1 MASAFKSIRYQACD
15 SNDDNNNNELV
26 SISTSTHGSS
36 KSSLQSKNAH
46 TNTNQKF
53 NNKVSNSELCGVTIL
68 PSTTTAKQTTTPSP
82 CLPALFPTLNNKTS
96 SLTHLLATA
105 SPSESP
111 PTRNNLTTQVP
122 TADIEHKPRH
132 TSSQL
137 HAGTSVFTRTGSR
150 QSILDTLSN
159 KFTTVRKSSTSAF
172 TSAQQ
177 HLSQGE
183 NINLFSQYQG
193 DYIRQ
198 SRQLRKARRQDIKA
212 RFEKFQDGPLTK
224 RRTTSRR
231 FTFIFD
237 PSGRLTY
244 WWTSIVSIAFLYNF
258 WVIIYRF
265 SFHELN
271 HNNILVW
278 FIFDYVCDLIYIFDI
293 AFNFRTAYLEEGVLQ
308 TDPIKLRHYYMNT
321 TRFYIDCLCLMPLDF
336 LYLSIGFKSIV
347 RLFRLVKI
355 YRFWT
360 FLDRTERHT
369 NYPNLFRAIVMIH
382 YLLAIFHWNA
392 CLIYILNTRS
402 KMGLTKRFNFT
413 FNDIGLDY
421 FKALYWSTSTLT
433 LTDNYETK
441 PTSKEDFVF
450 MSIELVFALL
460 LFATIM
466 GHVASIVANL
476 TKLDAV
482 KTYMS
487 LRRLPNNLEDRVIRW
502 FDYLW
507 MSHKSVDDNHVLSLL
522 PYKLRAEIAIHVHLD
537 TLKRVEI
544 FQNTEAGFLN
554 ELVLRLE
561 PVLFSPGDF
570 ICRKGEVGKEMYIV
584 NRGKLHVMADNGKTV
599 LATLKAG
606 SYFGEISILNM
617 GTSGNRRTASVR
629 SVGYSDLFCLSKED
643 LWEVLK
649 EYPAV
654 RVKLEA
660 IAVKRLEK
668 HKKPL
673 IQQVN
678 MKRSKSTPG
687 LVEASTRLPFIVPM
701 RRTGS
706 GAHRLSSIR
715 ETDVHAVGLPFDAH
729 FSTQQQHPQHRT
741 QATIGYSCAGLS
753 SLDRKQ
759 PQTTNLS
766 SSVNSLAAPLA
777 SSISVTSSLNSHYI
791 VPNSTSHRCF
801 IVDQQHQQ
809 TKQNQVSPVMMNNFS
824 SFPETIISVN
834 PIGINHS
841 MSWSNGTNSR
851 QSPTTLSNLNRSCSH
866 WTTNRNHLNNKHRLE
881 SITDKNDSSSNRTQ
895 TILIEEIQ
903 YLRQRLKQLEEDNVS
918 LNTSLKQKHWELKN
932 RLRTLEKNL
941 DSTQNNHQKDLNLR
955 ESFSTETEDGFSE
968 SILGENR

>member
-1 MASAFKSIRYQACD
+1 
-15 SNDDNNNNELV
+15 
-26 SISTSTHGSS
+26 
-36 KSSLQSKNAH
+36 
-46 TNTNQKF
+46 
-53 NNKVSNSELCGVTIL
+53 
-68 PSTTTAKQTTTPSP
+68 
-82 CLPALFPTLNNKTS
+82 
-96 SLTHLLATA
+96 
-105 SPSESP
+105 
-111 PTRNNLTTQVP
+111 
-122 TADIEHKPRH
+122 
-132 TSSQL
+132 
-137 HAGTSVFTRTGSR
+137 
-150 QSILDTLSN
+150 
-159 KFTTVRKSSTSAF
+159 
-172 TSAQQ
+172 
-177 HLSQGE
+177 
-183 NINLFSQYQG
+183 
-193 DYIRQ
+193 
-198 SRQLRKARRQDIKA
+198 
-212 RFEKFQDGPLTK
+212 
-224 RRTTSRR
+224 
-231 FTFIFD
+231 
-237 PSGRLTY
+237 
-244 WWTSIVSIAFLYNF
+244 
-258 WVIIYRF
+258 
-265 SFHELN
+265 
-271 HNNILVW
+271 
-278 FIFDYVCDLIYIFDI
+278 

-369 NYPNLFRAIVMIH
+369 NYPNLFRTIVMIH

-392 CLIYILNTRS
+392 CLIYILNTRNR
-402 KMGLTKRFNFT
+402 MGLTKRFNFT

-476 TKLDAV
+476 SNARKDFQAKLDAV

-554 ELVLRLE
+554 ELVLRLK

-599 LATLKAG
+599 LATLKA
-606 SYFGEISILNM
+606 
-617 GTSGNRRTASVR
+617 
-629 SVGYSDLFCLSKED
+629 ED

-673 IQQVN
+673 IQQIN

-706 GAHRLSSIR
+706 GANRLSSIR
-715 ETDVHAVGLPFDAH
+715 ETDIHAVGLAFQNSSSSQYQQQP
-729 FSTQQQHPQHRT
+729 TQQRA
-741 QATIGYSCAGLS
+741 QATIGYSCAGLN
-753 SLDRKQ
+753 SLDRNQ
-759 PQTTNLS
+759 PQQKNLS

-791 VPNSTSHRCF
+791 VPNSTSLNRSSLL
-801 IVDQQHQQ
+801 DQQQPQ
-809 TKQNQVSPVMMNNFS
+809 TKQNQVSPIMTNNFS
-824 SFPETIISVN
+824 SLPQTAIA
-834 PIGINHS
+834 GINHS

-851 QSPTTLSNLNRSCSH
+851 QSFTVFSNLNRTCSYL
-866 WTTNRNHLNNKHRLE
+866 TTNRNRSNNKHRLE
-881 SITDKNDSSSNRTQ
+881 SIIDKNDSLSNPTQ

-903 YLRQRLKQLEEDNVS
+903 HLRQRLIQLEEDNAS
-918 LNTSLKQKHWELKN
+918 LSTNLKQKHWELKN
-932 RLRTLEKNL
+932 RLRMLEKNL
-941 DSTQNNHQKDLNLR
+941 DSEQNNNPKSLIFG
-955 ESFSTETEDGFSE
+955 ESFSTETDDGCSE
-968 SILGENR
+968 SFPGINNDGSL

>member
-1 MASAFKSIRYQACD
+1 HKSVDDNHVLSLLPYKLRAEIAIHVHLDTLKRVEIFQNTEAGFLNELVLRLEPVLFSPGDFICRKGEVGKEMYIVNRGKLHVMADNGKTVLATLKAGSYFGEISILNMGTSGNRRTASVRSVGYSDLFCLSKEDLWEVLKEYPAVRVKLEAIAVKRLEKHKKPLIQQVNMKRSKSTPGLVEASTRLPFIVPMRRTGSGAHRLSSIRETDVHAVGLPFDAHFSTQQQHPQHRTQATIGYSCAGLSSLDRKQPQTTNLSSSVNSLAAPLASSISVTSSLNSHYIVPNSTSHRCFIVDQQHQQTKQNQVSPVMMNNFSSFPETIISVNPIGINHSMSWSNGTNSRQSPTTLSNLNRSCSHWTTNRNHLNNKHRLESITDKNDSSSNRTQTILIEEIQYLRQRLKQLEEDNVSLNTSLKQKHWELKNRLRTLEKNLDSTQNNHQKDLNLRESFSTETEDACD

-476 TKLDAV
+476 SNARKDFQGMKCGDYFKRTKDPMV
-482 KTYMS
+482 
-487 LRRLPNNLEDRVIRW
+487 
-502 FDYLW
+502 
-507 MSHKSVDDNHVLSLL
+507 
-522 PYKLRAEIAIHVHLD
+522 
-537 TLKRVEI
+537 
-544 FQNTEAGFLN
+544 
-554 ELVLRLE
+554 
-561 PVLFSPGDF
+561 
-570 ICRKGEVGKEMYIV
+570 RK
-584 NRGKLHVMADNGKTV
+584 
-599 LATLKAG
+599 
-606 SYFGEISILNM
+606 
-617 GTSGNRRTASVR
+617 
-629 SVGYSDLFCLSKED
+629 
-643 LWEVLK
+643 
-649 EYPAV
+649 
-654 RVKLEA
+654 
-660 IAVKRLEK
+660 
-668 HKKPL
+668 
-673 IQQVN
+673 
-678 MKRSKSTPG
+678 
-687 LVEASTRLPFIVPM
+687 
-701 RRTGS
+701 
-706 GAHRLSSIR
+706 
-715 ETDVHAVGLPFDAH
+715 
-729 FSTQQQHPQHRT
+729 
-741 QATIGYSCAGLS
+741 
-753 SLDRKQ
+753 
-759 PQTTNLS
+759 
-766 SSVNSLAAPLA
+766 
-777 SSISVTSSLNSHYI
+777 
-791 VPNSTSHRCF
+791 
-801 IVDQQHQQ
+801 
-809 TKQNQVSPVMMNNFS
+809 
-824 SFPETIISVN
+824 
-834 PIGINHS
+834 
-841 MSWSNGTNSR
+841 
-851 QSPTTLSNLNRSCSH
+851 
-866 WTTNRNHLNNKHRLE
+866 
-881 SITDKNDSSSNRTQ
+881 
-895 TILIEEIQ
+895 
-903 YLRQRLKQLEEDNVS
+903 
-918 LNTSLKQKHWELKN
+918 
-932 RLRTLEKNL
+932 
-941 DSTQNNHQKDLNLR
+941 
-955 ESFSTETEDGFSE
+955 
-968 SILGENR
+968 